1 MRLPWQILNGASYEM
16 GKIIKPSTVKLIT
29 GFIFSEEIF
38 YRKSRDILEKA
49 FAEIDFESKNLKF
62 YHTDYYQKEIGTDL
76 KRKFV
81 SFKKLIGLAKVVL
94 ASTKDYKHR
103 IYLDKGIYAEIT
115 LFYQDK
121 TFNPWEWTYPDY
133 RTDE

>member
-81 SFKKLIGLAKVVL
+81 SFKKLIGLAELPRIKILTNKIETKLARDSRRQINIDPGYLDLAKVVL
-94 ASTKDYKHR
+94 AS
-103 IYLDKGIYAEIT
+103 
-115 LFYQDK
+115 
-121 TFNPWEWTYPDY
+121 
-133 RTDE
+133 